1 MFRAVLDPGVLI
13 AALLSPAGAPAQLL
27 RRWIDGEFEL
37 IVSPKL
43 LNELGA
49 VLLRPKFTSYVTQDE
64 TRAFLSLLEQMATV
78 AADPP
83 SVPGSSPDPG
93 DDYLV
98 ALAGA
103 AAAQYLVSGDAH
115 LTGLRRQEPPVV
127 TPRRFLSL
135 LETDQ
140 KPKT

>member
-1 MFRAVLDPGVLI
+1 MFRAALDPGVLI

-27 RRWIDGEFEL
+27 RKWIDGAFEL

-49 VLLRPKFTSYVTQDE
+49 VLQPKFTSHVTQDE

-78 AADPP
+78 VTDPP

-127 TPRRFLSL
+127 TPRGFLSL

-140 KPKT
+140 GSKT